1 MFSKFS
7 EDAQKVLMDAKKEM
21 QRLKHPYV
29 GSEHLLLAIL
39 NHREFPITKKLESYG
54 IYYKKFRDELI
65 NIVGIGK
72 EANSWFLYTPL
83 LKRVLESAM
92 LDTKEEKEK
101 EVTVEQ
107 LFLSLLEEGEG
118 VAIRL
123 LIGIGVDIDKLYNEF
138 STKIMYKKT
147 SKKKLLIEEY
157 AIDFNKRVQKGEID
171 PVIGRDDEVLRV
183 IEILSRRVKNNP
195 LLIGDAGVGKTA
207 IVEELAT
214 RIENGEVPKKLMHK
228 RILSVSMA
236 SLIAGTKYRGEF
248 EERINKILTEVES
261 NGDIIL
267 FIDEIHTLVG
277 AGGAEGAIDASNILK
292 PALARGKIKVI
303 GATTTSEYK
312 EFMER
317 DKALDRRFQKL
328 VVEEPEKGK
337 IKDILLNLK
346 PIYESFHGTI
356 ISDEILDLIIDLTDK
371 YIYNRKQPDKSID
384 ILDEVCAKASL
395 SLGKNEKKLQEIMKQ
410 LKIVRNLKNQSIIN
424 QNFEQASIYKK
435 EEYSLEDKKNKL
447 ELQFMKSQ
455 KPKAITKE
463 MVRDIIYLKTK
474 IPIYEIGLNMD
485 KEVDKLKRNLK
496 QKIMGQDDIIDQL
509 ISFTQKYKSNYL
521 PQRPYSF
528 LFVGPT
534 GVGKTCLIKEYAKI
548 QVPRQSFI
556 RIDMSEY
563 REEHAISKLIGSP
576 PGYVGYNDQ
585 NAIFDKV
592 REYPNSIILLD
603 EIEKAHP
610 AVMKLFLQILDEG
623 IIKDNKGNE
632 IIFKNTLIFMT
643 SNLGSNQNN
652 IGFSSSSKKEIH
664 NTYLEEYL
672 GVELINRIDHVY
684 YFQNMDENVI
694 TNIIHSKLDEIK
706 KRRKDAKIKFSTE
719 IVDEVKNK
727 CNYNKFGARKI
738 DKIIS
743 EEIDAVIVDQLVQGN
758 TNIII
763 EKLGMH

>member
-1 MFSKFS
+1 MFSKFN

-21 QRLKHPYV
+21 QKLKHPYV

-39 NHREFPITKKLESYG
+39 NHREFSITKKLESYG

-65 NIVGIGK
+65 TIVGIGK
-72 EANSWFLYTPL
+72 EANNWFLYTPL

-123 LIGIGVDIDKLYNEF
+123 LVGIGVDIDKLYNEF

-147 SKKKLLIEEY
+147 SKKKLSIEEY
-157 AIDFNKRVQKGEID
+157 AVDFNKKVQKGEID
-171 PVIGRDDEVLRV
+171 PVIGRDDEVARV

-214 RIENGEVPKKLMHK
+214 RIENGEVPKSLTHK

-248 EERINKILTEVES
+248 EERINKILTEVEN
-261 NGDIIL
+261 NGEIIL

-328 VVEEPEKGK
+328 IVEEPEREK
-337 IKDILLNLK
+337 IKDILCNLK
-346 PIYESFHGTI
+346 PIYESFHGTV
-356 ISDEILDLIIDLTDK
+356 ISNEILDFIIDLTDK

-395 SLGKNEKKLQEIMKQ
+395 SLGKNEKRLQEITKQ

-424 QNFEQASIYKK
+424 QNFEQASVYKK

-447 ELQFMKSQ
+447 ELQFMKNH
-455 KPKAITKE
+455 KPKEITKE
-463 MVRDIIYLKTK
+463 MVREIIYLKTK
-474 IPIYEIGLNMD
+474 IPIYEVGLNMN
-485 KEVDKLKRNLK
+485 KELDKLQKNLK
-496 QKIMGQDDIIDQL
+496 QKIMGQDEIIDQL
-509 ISFTQKYKSNYL
+509 IAFTRKYKSNYL

-528 LFVGPT
+528 LFVGST
-534 GVGKTCLIKEYAKI
+534 GVGKTCLIKEYAKT
-548 QVPRQSFI
+548 QVSKYAFI

-563 REEHAISKLIGSP
+563 REEHSISKLIGSP

-585 NAIFDKV
+585 NAVFDRV

-610 AVMKLFLQILDEG
+610 SVMKLFLQILDEG
-623 IIKDNKGNE
+623 VIKDNKGNE

-643 SNLGSNQNN
+643 SNLGTNQSS
-652 IGFSSSSKKEIH
+652 IGFCNSKKELH

-672 GVELINRIDHVY
+672 GVELVNRIDHIW
-684 YFQNMDENVI
+684 YFKNMSKDVI
-694 TNIIHSKLDEIK
+694 TSIIQNRLENIK
-706 KRRKDAKIKFSTE
+706 KARKSIKIKFSTE
-719 IVDEVKNK
+719 IVEEIRNMCD
-727 CNYNKFGARKI
+727 YTKFGARKVE
-738 DKIIS
+738 KIIS
-743 EEIDAVIVDQLVQGN
+743 EEVDSVIIDQLVQGKN
-758 TNIII
+758 FVVV
-763 EKLGMH
+763 EKLGQH

>member
-1 MFSKFS
+1 MFSKFN

-21 QRLKHPYV
+21 QKLKHPYV

-39 NHREFPITKKLESYG
+39 NHREFSITKKLEGYG

-65 NIVGIGK
+65 TIVGIGK
-72 EANSWFLYTPL
+72 EANNWFLYTPL

-123 LIGIGVDIDKLYNEF
+123 LVGIGVDIDKLYNEF

-147 SKKKLLIEEY
+147 SKKKLSIEEY
-157 AIDFNKRVQKGEID
+157 AVDFNKKVQKGEID
-171 PVIGRDDEVLRV
+171 PVIGRDDEVARV

-214 RIENGEVPKKLMHK
+214 RIENGEVPKSLIHK

-248 EERINKILTEVES
+248 EERINKILTEVEN
-261 NGDIIL
+261 NGEIIL

-328 VVEEPEKGK
+328 IVEEPEREK
-337 IKDILLNLK
+337 IKDILCNLK
-346 PIYESFHGTI
+346 PIYESFHGTV
-356 ISDEILDLIIDLTDK
+356 ISNEILDFIIDLTDK

-395 SLGKNEKKLQEIMKQ
+395 SLGKNEKKLQEITKQ

-424 QNFEQASIYKK
+424 QNFEQASVYKK

-447 ELQFMKSQ
+447 ELQFMKSH
-455 KPKAITKE
+455 KPKEITKE
-463 MVRDIIYLKTK
+463 MVREIIYLKTK
-474 IPIYEIGLNMD
+474 IPIYEVGLNMD
-485 KEVDKLKRNLK
+485 KELDKLQKGLK
-496 QKIMGQDDIIDQL
+496 QKIMGQDEIIDQL
-509 ISFTQKYKSNYL
+509 IAFTRKYKSNYL

-528 LFVGPT
+528 LFVGST
-534 GVGKTCLIKEYAKI
+534 GVGKTCLIKEYAKT
-548 QVPRQSFI
+548 QVPKNAFI

-563 REEHAISKLIGSP
+563 REEHSISKLIGSP

-585 NAIFDKV
+585 NAVFDRV

-610 AVMKLFLQILDEG
+610 SVMKLFLQILDEG

-643 SNLGSNQNN
+643 SNLGSNQSS
-652 IGFSSSSKKEIH
+652 IGFCNSKKAIH
-664 NTYLEEYL
+664 NTHLEEYL
-672 GVELINRIDHVY
+672 GVELVNRIDHIW
-684 YFQNMDENVI
+684 YFKNMSKDVI
-694 TNIIHSKLDEIK
+694 TSIIQSRLENIK
-706 KRRKDAKIKFSTE
+706 KTRKNIKIKFSIE
-719 IVDEVKNK
+719 IVEEIRNM
-727 CNYNKFGARKI
+727 CNYTKFGARKI
-738 DKIIS
+738 EKIIS
-743 EEIDAVIVDQLVQGN
+743 EEVDSVIIDQLVQGKN
-758 TNIII
+758 FVVV

>member
-1 MFSKFS
+1 MFSKFN

-21 QRLKHPYV
+21 QKLKHPYV

-39 NHREFPITKKLESYG
+39 NHREFSITKKLEGYG

-65 NIVGIGK
+65 TIVGIGK
-72 EANSWFLYTPL
+72 EANNWFLYTPL

-123 LIGIGVDIDKLYNEF
+123 LVGIGVDIDKLYNEF

-147 SKKKLLIEEY
+147 SKKKLSIEEY
-157 AIDFNKRVQKGEID
+157 AVDFNKKVQKGEID
-171 PVIGRDDEVLRV
+171 PVIGRDDEVARV

-214 RIENGEVPKKLMHK
+214 RIENGEVPKSLIHK

-248 EERINKILTEVES
+248 EERINKILTEVEN
-261 NGDIIL
+261 NGEIIL

-328 VVEEPEKGK
+328 IVEEPEREK
-337 IKDILLNLK
+337 IKDILCNLK
-346 PIYESFHGTI
+346 PIYESFHGTV
-356 ISDEILDLIIDLTDK
+356 ISNEILDFIIDLTDK

-395 SLGKNEKKLQEIMKQ
+395 SLGKNEKKLQEITKQ

-424 QNFEQASIYKK
+424 QNFEQASVYKK

-447 ELQFMKSQ
+447 ELQFMKSH
-455 KPKAITKE
+455 KPKEITKE
-463 MVRDIIYLKTK
+463 MVREIIYLKTK
-474 IPIYEIGLNMD
+474 IPIYEVGLNMN
-485 KEVDKLKRNLK
+485 KELDKLQKGLK
-496 QKIMGQDDIIDQL
+496 QKIMGQDEIIDQL
-509 ISFTQKYKSNYL
+509 IAFTRKYKSNYL

-528 LFVGPT
+528 LFVGST
-534 GVGKTCLIKEYAKI
+534 GVGKTCLIKEYAKT
-548 QVPRQSFI
+548 QVSKNAFI

-563 REEHAISKLIGSP
+563 REEHSISKLIGSP

-585 NAIFDKV
+585 NAVFDRV

-610 AVMKLFLQILDEG
+610 SVMKLFLQILDEG

-643 SNLGSNQNN
+643 SNLGSNQSS
-652 IGFSSSSKKEIH
+652 IGFCNSKKALH
-664 NTYLEEYL
+664 NTHLEEYL
-672 GVELINRIDHVY
+672 GVELVNRIDHIW
-684 YFQNMDENVI
+684 YFKNMSKDVI
-694 TNIIHSKLDEIK
+694 TSIIQSRLENIK
-706 KRRKDAKIKFSTE
+706 KTLKNIKIKFSTE
-719 IVDEVKNK
+719 IVEEIRNM
-727 CNYNKFGARKI
+727 CNYTKFGARKI
-738 DKIIS
+738 EKIIS
-743 EEIDAVIVDQLVQGN
+743 EEVDSVIIDQLVQGKN
-758 TNIII
+758 FVVV

>member
-1 MFSKFS
+1 MFSKFN

-21 QRLKHPYV
+21 QKLKHQYV

-39 NHREFPITKKLESYG
+39 NHREFSITKKLEGYG

-65 NIVGIGK
+65 TIVGIGK
-72 EANSWFLYTPL
+72 EANNWFLYTPL
-83 LKRVLESAM
+83 LKRILESAM

-123 LIGIGVDIDKLYNEF
+123 LVGIGVDIDKLYNEF

-147 SKKKLLIEEY
+147 SKKKLSIEEY
-157 AIDFNKRVQKGEID
+157 AVDFNKKVQKGEID
-171 PVIGRDDEVLRV
+171 PVIGRDDEVARV

-214 RIENGEVPKKLMHK
+214 RIENGEVPKSLIHK

-248 EERINKILTEVES
+248 EERINKILTEVEN
-261 NGDIIL
+261 NGEIIL

-328 VVEEPEKGK
+328 IVEEPEREK
-337 IKDILLNLK
+337 IKDILCNLK
-346 PIYESFHGTI
+346 PIYESFHGTV
-356 ISDEILDLIIDLTDK
+356 ISNEILDFIIDLTDK

-395 SLGKNEKKLQEIMKQ
+395 SLGKNEKKLQEITKQ

-424 QNFEQASIYKK
+424 QNFEQASVYKK

-447 ELQFMKSQ
+447 ELQFMKSH
-455 KPKAITKE
+455 KPKEITKE
-463 MVRDIIYLKTK
+463 MVREIIYLKTK
-474 IPIYEIGLNMD
+474 IPIYEVGLNMD
-485 KEVDKLKRNLK
+485 KELDKLQKGLK
-496 QKIMGQDDIIDQL
+496 QKIMGQDEIIDQL
-509 ISFTQKYKSNYL
+509 IAFTRKYKSNYL

-528 LFVGPT
+528 LFVGST
-534 GVGKTCLIKEYAKI
+534 GVGKTCLIKEYAKT
-548 QVPRQSFI
+548 QVPKNAFI

-563 REEHAISKLIGSP
+563 REEHSISKLIGSP

-585 NAIFDKV
+585 NAVFDRV

-610 AVMKLFLQILDEG
+610 SVMKLFLQILDEG

-643 SNLGSNQNN
+643 SNLGSNQSS
-652 IGFSSSSKKEIH
+652 IGFCNSKKAIH
-664 NTYLEEYL
+664 NTHLEEYL
-672 GVELINRIDHVY
+672 GVELVNRIDHIW
-684 YFQNMDENVI
+684 YFKNMSKDVI
-694 TNIIHSKLDEIK
+694 TSIIQSRLENIK
-706 KRRKDAKIKFSTE
+706 KTRKNIKIKFSIE
-719 IVDEVKNK
+719 IVEEIRNM
-727 CNYNKFGARKI
+727 CNYTKFGARKI
-738 DKIIS
+738 EKIIS
-743 EEIDAVIVDQLVQGN
+743 EEVDSVIIDQLVQGKN
-758 TNIII
+758 FVVV

>member
-1 MFSKFS
+1 MFSKFN

-21 QRLKHPYV
+21 QKLKHPYV

-39 NHREFPITKKLESYG
+39 NHREFSITKKLEGYG

-65 NIVGIGK
+65 TIVGIGK
-72 EANSWFLYTPL
+72 EANNWFLYTPL
-83 LKRVLESAM
+83 LKRILESAM

-123 LIGIGVDIDKLYNEF
+123 LVGIGVDIDKLYNEF

-147 SKKKLLIEEY
+147 SKKKLSIEEY
-157 AIDFNKRVQKGEID
+157 AVDFNKKVQKGEID
-171 PVIGRDDEVLRV
+171 PVIGRDDEVARV

-214 RIENGEVPKKLMHK
+214 RIENGEVPKSLIHK

-248 EERINKILTEVES
+248 EERINKILTEVEN
-261 NGDIIL
+261 NGEIIL

-328 VVEEPEKGK
+328 IVEEPEREK
-337 IKDILLNLK
+337 IKDILCNLK
-346 PIYESFHGTI
+346 PIYESFHGTV
-356 ISDEILDLIIDLTDK
+356 ISNEILDFIIDLTDK

-395 SLGKNEKKLQEIMKQ
+395 SLGKNEKKLQEITKQ

-424 QNFEQASIYKK
+424 QNFEQASVYKK

-447 ELQFMKSQ
+447 ELQFMKSH
-455 KPKAITKE
+455 KPKEITKE
-463 MVRDIIYLKTK
+463 MVREIIYLKTK
-474 IPIYEIGLNMD
+474 IPIYEVGLNMD
-485 KEVDKLKRNLK
+485 KELDKLQKGLK
-496 QKIMGQDDIIDQL
+496 QKIMGQDEIIDQL
-509 ISFTQKYKSNYL
+509 IAFTRKYKSNYL

-528 LFVGPT
+528 LFVGST
-534 GVGKTCLIKEYAKI
+534 GVGKTCLIKEYAKT
-548 QVPRQSFI
+548 QVPKNAFI

-563 REEHAISKLIGSP
+563 REEHSISKLIGSP

-585 NAIFDKV
+585 NAVFDRV

-610 AVMKLFLQILDEG
+610 SVMKLFLQILDEG

-643 SNLGSNQNN
+643 SNLGSNQSS
-652 IGFSSSSKKEIH
+652 IGFCNSKKAIH
-664 NTYLEEYL
+664 NTHLEEYL
-672 GVELINRIDHVY
+672 GVELVNRIDHIW
-684 YFQNMDENVI
+684 YFKNMSKDVI
-694 TNIIHSKLDEIK
+694 TSIIQSRLENIK
-706 KRRKDAKIKFSTE
+706 KTRKNIKIKFSIE
-719 IVDEVKNK
+719 IVEEIRNM
-727 CNYNKFGARKI
+727 CNYTKFGARKI
-738 DKIIS
+738 EKIIS
-743 EEIDAVIVDQLVQGN
+743 EEVDSVIIDQLVQGKN
-758 TNIII
+758 FVVV

>member
-1 MFSKFS
+1 MFSKFN

-21 QRLKHPYV
+21 QKLKHPYV

-39 NHREFPITKKLESYG
+39 NHREFSITKKLEGYG

-65 NIVGIGK
+65 TIVGIGK
-72 EANSWFLYTPL
+72 EANNWFLYTPL

-123 LIGIGVDIDKLYNEF
+123 LVGIGVDIDKLYNEF

-147 SKKKLLIEEY
+147 SKKKLSIEEY
-157 AIDFNKRVQKGEID
+157 AVDFNKKVQKGEID
-171 PVIGRDDEVLRV
+171 PVIGRDDEVARV

-214 RIENGEVPKKLMHK
+214 RIENGEVPKSLIHK

-248 EERINKILTEVES
+248 EERINKILTEVEN
-261 NGDIIL
+261 NGEIIL

-328 VVEEPEKGK
+328 IVEEPEREK
-337 IKDILLNLK
+337 IKDILCNLK
-346 PIYESFHGTI
+346 PIYESFHGTV
-356 ISDEILDLIIDLTDK
+356 ISNEILDFIIDLTDK

-395 SLGKNEKKLQEIMKQ
+395 SLGKNEKKLQEITKQ

-424 QNFEQASIYKK
+424 QNFEQASVYKK

-447 ELQFMKSQ
+447 ELQFMKSH
-455 KPKAITKE
+455 KPKEITKE
-463 MVRDIIYLKTK
+463 MVREIIYLKTK
-474 IPIYEIGLNMD
+474 IPIYEVGLNMD
-485 KEVDKLKRNLK
+485 KELDKLQKGLK
-496 QKIMGQDDIIDQL
+496 QKIMGQDEIIDQL
-509 ISFTQKYKSNYL
+509 IAFTRKYKSNYL

-528 LFVGPT
+528 LFVGST
-534 GVGKTCLIKEYAKI
+534 GVGKTCLIKEYAKT
-548 QVPRQSFI
+548 QVPKNAFI

-563 REEHAISKLIGSP
+563 REEHSISKLIGSP

-585 NAIFDKV
+585 NAVFDRV

-610 AVMKLFLQILDEG
+610 SVMKLFLQILDEG

-643 SNLGSNQNN
+643 SNLGSNQSS
-652 IGFSSSSKKEIH
+652 IGFCNSKKALH
-664 NTYLEEYL
+664 NTHLEEYL
-672 GVELINRIDHVY
+672 GVELVNRIDHIW
-684 YFQNMDENVI
+684 YFKNMSKDVI
-694 TNIIHSKLDEIK
+694 TSIIQSRLENIK
-706 KRRKDAKIKFSTE
+706 KTRKNIKIKFSTE
-719 IVDEVKNK
+719 IVEEIRNM
-727 CNYNKFGARKI
+727 CNYTKFGARKI
-738 DKIIS
+738 EKIIS
-743 EEIDAVIVDQLVQGN
+743 EEVDSVIIDQLVQGKN
-758 TNIII
+758 FVVV

>member
-1 MFSKFS
+1 MFSKFN

-21 QRLKHPYV
+21 QKLKHPYV

-39 NHREFPITKKLESYG
+39 NHREFSITKKLEGYG

-65 NIVGIGK
+65 TIVGIGK
-72 EANSWFLYTPL
+72 EANNWFLYTPL

-123 LIGIGVDIDKLYNEF
+123 LVGIGVDIDKLYNEF

-147 SKKKLLIEEY
+147 SKKKLSIEEY
-157 AIDFNKRVQKGEID
+157 AVDFNKKVQKGEID
-171 PVIGRDDEVLRV
+171 PVIGRDDEVARV

-214 RIENGEVPKKLMHK
+214 RIENGEVPKSLIHK

-248 EERINKILTEVES
+248 EERINKILTEVEN
-261 NGDIIL
+261 NGEIIL

-328 VVEEPEKGK
+328 IVEEPEREK
-337 IKDILLNLK
+337 IKDILCNLK
-346 PIYESFHGTI
+346 PIYESFHGTV
-356 ISDEILDLIIDLTDK
+356 ISNEILDFIIDLTDK

-395 SLGKNEKKLQEIMKQ
+395 SLGKNEKKLQEITKQ

-424 QNFEQASIYKK
+424 QNFEQASVYKK

-447 ELQFMKSQ
+447 ELQFMKSH
-455 KPKAITKE
+455 KPKEITKE
-463 MVRDIIYLKTK
+463 MVREIIYLKTK
-474 IPIYEIGLNMD
+474 IPIYEVGLNMN
-485 KEVDKLKRNLK
+485 KELDKLQKGLK
-496 QKIMGQDDIIDQL
+496 QKIMGQDEIIDQL
-509 ISFTQKYKSNYL
+509 IAFTRKYKSNYL

-528 LFVGPT
+528 LFVGST
-534 GVGKTCLIKEYAKI
+534 GVGKTCLIKEYAKT
-548 QVPRQSFI
+548 QVPKNAVI

-563 REEHAISKLIGSP
+563 REEHSISKLIGSP

-585 NAIFDKV
+585 NAVFDRV

-610 AVMKLFLQILDEG
+610 SVMKLFLQILDEG

-643 SNLGSNQNN
+643 SNLGSNQSS
-652 IGFSSSSKKEIH
+652 IGFCNSKKALH
-664 NTYLEEYL
+664 NTHLEEYL
-672 GVELINRIDHVY
+672 GVELVNRIDHIW
-684 YFQNMDENVI
+684 YFKNMSKDVI
-694 TNIIHSKLDEIK
+694 TSIIQSRLENIK
-706 KRRKDAKIKFSTE
+706 KTRKNIKIKFSTE
-719 IVDEVKNK
+719 IVEEIRNM
-727 CNYNKFGARKI
+727 CNYTKFGARKI
-738 DKIIS
+738 EKIIS
-743 EEIDAVIVDQLVQGN
+743 EEVDSVIVDQLVQGKN
-758 TNIII
+758 FVVV